1 MALNAPQKLERRAQ
15 LMRRLGY
22 QFTDPALLEL
32 ALSHRSV
39 GEPNNE
45 RLEFLG
51 DAVLGVTIS
60 KLLYQQFPTASEGD
74 LSRMRS
80 AIVRAESLAAIA
92 RQLELGD
99 HLLLGQGELKSGGF
113 RRDSILGDS
122 VEALI
127 GAIYTDSDGAAVEAV
142 IAHWFSAA
150 LAAADQRAPAKD
162 SKTALQEWLQQR
174 GKPLPEYTLLEEQ
187 GEPHQRTFLVSCKI
201 ALRDKPVTASARSR
215 RKAEQAAAALLLAKL
230 EGQ

>member
-1 MALNAPQKLERRAQ
+1 
-15 LMRRLGY
+15 MRRLGHT
-22 QFTDPALLEL
+22 FNNPELLEL

-60 KLLYQQFPTASEGD
+60 KLLFSQFPSASEGD

-80 AIVRAESLAAIA
+80 AIVRAESLAVIA
-92 RQLELGD
+92 RQLDLGD
-99 HLLLGQGELKSGGF
+99 HLHLGPGELKSGGF
-113 RRDSILGDS
+113 RRDSILGDC

-127 GAIYTDSDGAAVEAV
+127 GAIYLDSDGTAVEAV
-142 IAHWFSAA
+142 IAGWFGEA

-162 SKTALQEWLQQR
+162 PKTALQEWLQQR
-174 GKPLPEYTLLEEQ
+174 GKPLPEYSLLEEQ
-187 GEPHQRTFLVSCKI
+187 GEPHQRTFVVSCKI

>member
-1 MALNAPQKLERRAQ
+1 VAINRPQQIERQKQ

-22 QFTDPALLEL
+22 LFNDSALLEL

-51 DAVLGVTIS
+51 DAVLGITVS
-60 KLLYQQFPTASEGD
+60 KLLFEQFPQASEGD

-80 AIVRAESLAAIA
+80 AIVRAESLADIA

-99 HLLLGQGELKSGGF
+99 HLHLGPGELKSGGF

-127 GAIYTDSDGAAVEAV
+127 GAIYLDSEGAAVEGV
-142 IAHWFSAA
+142 ISNWFSAV
-150 LAAADQRAPAKD
+150 LAAADHRTPAKD
-162 SKTALQEWLQQR
+162 PKTALQEWLQQR
-174 GKPLPEYTLLEEQ
+174 GKPLPEYTLLEEC
-187 GEPHQRTFLVSCKI
+187 GEPHQRTFVVSCKI
-201 ALRDKPVTASARSR
+201 ALCDKPAQAQARSR
-215 RKAEQAAAALLLAKL
+215 RKAEQAAAAQLLAQL
-230 EGQ
+230 EAQ

>member
-1 MALNAPQKLERRAQ
+1 VNRPQQLERRAQ
-15 LMRRLGY
+15 LMRRLGHT
-22 QFTDPALLEL
+22 FNNPELLEL

-60 KLLYQQFPTASEGD
+60 KLLFSQFPSASEGD

-80 AIVRAESLAAIA
+80 AIVRAESLAVIA
-92 RQLELGD
+92 RQLDLGD
-99 HLLLGQGELKSGGF
+99 HLHLGPGELKSGGF
-113 RRDSILGDS
+113 RRDSILGDC

-127 GAIYTDSDGAAVEAV
+127 GAIYLDSDGTAVEAV
-142 IAHWFSAA
+142 IAGWFGEA

-162 SKTALQEWLQQR
+162 PKTALQEWLQQR
-174 GKPLPEYTLLEEQ
+174 GKPLPEYSLLEEQ
-187 GEPHQRTFLVSCKI
+187 GEPHQRTFVVSCKI
-201 ALRDKPVTASARSR
+201 ALRSQPATASARSR
-215 RKAEQAAAALLLAKL
+215 RKAEQAAAALLLAQL

>member
-1 MALNAPQKLERRAQ
+1 MNRPQQLERRAQ
-15 LMRRLGY
+15 LMRRLGHT
-22 QFTDPALLEL
+22 FNNPELLEL

-60 KLLYQQFPTASEGD
+60 KLLFSQFPSASEGD

-80 AIVRAESLAAIA
+80 AIVRAESLAVIA
-92 RQLELGD
+92 RQLDLGD
-99 HLLLGQGELKSGGF
+99 HLHLGPGELKSGGF
-113 RRDSILGDS
+113 RRDSILGDC

-127 GAIYTDSDGAAVEAV
+127 GAIYLDSDGTAVEAV
-142 IAHWFSAA
+142 IAGWFGEA

-162 SKTALQEWLQQR
+162 PKTALQEWLQQR
-174 GKPLPEYTLLEEQ
+174 GKPLPEYSLLEEQ
-187 GEPHQRTFLVSCKI
+187 GEPHQRTFVVSCKI